1 MTKCFILLVF
11 VIAVHRS
18 YSLPHKQ
25 DKDDIIKTQNIICDN
40 LSTLE
45 NKTYD
50 LTDILLDVWQIES
63 EIEIKMQYTYKLE
76 KRYNDEE
83 SIGLTCKY
91 IIRKLRMKL
100 KLETIESAY
109 ENTRKAVWKHKIEN
123 TFDSKRIENEICKSQ
138 TNTKNK
144 AIKHYKRCKK
154 SKNLF
159 NKENGSNN
167 TLMLS
172 FISNFGSN
180 NDTNAQEWIDITN
193 THKNSENLYTNK
205 KTYINNNFYQI
216 EKDAKSV
223 WTKVQKTKAQKMLD
237 KLYNKYKDCA
247 LQFGHVELEKLKYD
261 LEDKKININKII
273 KNAKKLK
280 FDELKQGNS
289 ELLDSIVRNKF
300 ESMQTIDV
308 IDFVCNIHKDEL
320 CQNNN
325 DTTNMYPAKS
335 KRPRNKFNDE
345 IITIDN
351 AEQDF
356 SSQNEG
362 ETKCLL
368 TKPIDWCNILNYCK
382 IKDIKLYTKWE
393 EKKQQLDTLL
403 DEFVTLCE
411 ECQKLLNKI

>member
-11 VIAVHRS
+11 AFEVHRS
-18 YSLPHKQ
+18 YSLTYEQ

-40 LSTLE
+40 LGTLE

-63 EIEIKMQYTYKLE
+63 EIDIKMQYAYKLE
-76 KRYNDEE
+76 KRYNEE
-83 SIGLTCKY
+83 KSKGLICKD

-100 KLETIESAY
+100 KLETIKSAY
-109 ENTRKAVWKHKIEN
+109 ENTRKAVRKHKVDN

-138 TNTKNK
+138 INTKNK
-144 AIKHYKRCKK
+144 ATKHYKKQKK
-154 SKNLF
+154 SKNLS

-180 NDTNAQEWIDITN
+180 NDTNAQEWIGTTN
-193 THKNSENLYTNK
+193 TPKNSENLYTKKQTYDNNK
-205 KTYINNNFYQI
+205 LYQI
-216 EKDAKSV
+216 EKEKNNV
-223 WTKVQKTKAQKMLD
+223 WTKVQKTKAEKMLD

-247 LQFGHVELEKLKYD
+247 LQFGRVELEKMKSK

-273 KNAKKLK
+273 KNAKKLN

-289 ELLDSIVRNKF
+289 ELLDSIVKNKF
-300 ESMQTIDV
+300 ESMQTKDV

-335 KRPRNKFNDE
+335 KRPRNKCNDD
-345 IITIDN
+345 IITMDN
-351 AEQDF
+351 AEQDC

-368 TKPIDWCNILNYCK
+368 TKPIDLNNILNYCK